1 MPSPSSF
8 TVQLLEE
15 LSPGAIEADVYGCT
29 MINRVPVPDGHA
41 VAILDADD
49 KILSTAAT
57 AVEAHEAACLA
68 LVRDLLARIR
78 DS

>member
-1 MPSPSSF
+1 
-8 TVQLLEE
+8 
-15 LSPGAIEADVYGCT
+15 

-57 AVEAHEAACLA
+57 AVEAHETACLA
-68 LVRDLLARIR
+68 LVRALLARPAGT
-78 DS
+78 